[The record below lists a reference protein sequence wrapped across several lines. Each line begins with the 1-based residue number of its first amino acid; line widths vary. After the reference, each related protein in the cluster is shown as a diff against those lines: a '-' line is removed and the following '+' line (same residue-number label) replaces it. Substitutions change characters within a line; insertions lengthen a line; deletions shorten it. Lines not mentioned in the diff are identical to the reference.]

1 MLYPKIHAHFLF
13 FPGLLSCFE
22 IIVLFQS
29 VTFRSDPLL
38 LLKSECLLESQIN
51 SPFLLVKS
59 PSQVKS
65 PFFAGGST
73 VSFGRNLDVWPVKTL
88 SEAPPWAR
96 SGCWRSWL
104 PRRRARPSCARVP
117 PWCPGSGWPHPPPAT
132 VPQDGIWVAPWL
144 PQR

>member
-1 MLYPKIHAHFLF
+1 MLQSFKFQIIYVCNLDSSSQLQFCKTNYCPIILSHHSPIIPQNIMLYPKIHAHFLF

-73 VSFGRNLDVWPVKTL
+73 VSLGRNLDVWPVKTL

-96 SGCWRSWL
+96 SGC
-104 PRRRARPSCARVP
+104 
-117 PWCPGSGWPHPPPAT
+117 
-132 VPQDGIWVAPWL
+132 
-144 PQR
+144 